1 MRRARCGRMARAR
14 ISVSVHLRAR
24 APRRMRDRAKKRTLQ
39 SITRSIRRAIAQRA
53 SVASASAN
61 ETGSHSSRRTMGRAA
76 HPEATPAPPRLALP
90 APRTQ
95 SEGQAAWPAPRRE
108 TRFAVCL
115 YTFFSMM
122 VLMTSDARSHAS
134 QHASMLSNSFDHTST
149 RMGFSRSSTCS
160 WRMTLM

>member
-24 APRRMRDRAKKRTLQ
+24 APRRMREKTHLAEYHTQHTPRDSAARKRSERKREQDRF
-39 SITRSIRRAIAQRA
+39 AQQQA
-53 SVASASAN
+53 DN
-61 ETGSHSSRRTMGRAA
+61 ETSSPSGSNASPT
-76 HPEATPAPPRLALP
+76 PPRP
-90 APRTQ
+90 TRPQTQ
-95 SEGQAAWPAPRRE
+95 SGGQAAWPAPRRE
-108 TRFAVCL
+108 MRFAVCR

>member
-1 MRRARCGRMARAR
+1 
-14 ISVSVHLRAR
+14 
-24 APRRMRDRAKKRTLQ
+24 MRDRAKKRTLQ

-53 SVASASAN
+53 SVANASAN
-61 ETGSHSSRRTMGRAA
+61 ETGSREVDISNGGQLARERQP
-76 HPEATPAPPRLALP
+76 HPASPYPPQ
-90 APRTQ
+90 TQ